1 MTGDLKSIK
10 INSEVKKR
18 LDFQK
23 RRSTYSFYIEQMLS
37 YFEMTGL
44 EPKLGQVPPVAT
56 INKTI
61 GEATGA
67 LYKRMD
73 DMIKILRN
81 IETTKIDVMAH
92 NLETLKQGEINNTPE
107 VAINFDN
114 DEIYRVIQLN
124 ENLTKE
130 LETKNNLVQRLQKD
144 IVNLKQ
150 DTRTQ
155 DVIDALEELLSDKVL
170 NQDDKGNF
178 ILTCEYRNRLI
189 EKIKTI
195 FNVQ

>member
-23 RRSTYSFYIEQMLS
+23 KRSTYSVCIEQMLD

-56 INKTI
+56 INKAISETS
-61 GEATGA
+61 AA

-73 DMIKILRN
+73 DVIKILRN
-81 IETTKIDVMAH
+81 IETTKIDVMVH
-92 NLETLKQGEINNTPE
+92 TLEDLKLGKISNTPE
-107 VAINFDN
+107 VVESFDN
-114 DEIYRVIQLN
+114 DEVYRIIQLN
-124 ENLTKE
+124 EKLTKNVKDKE
-130 LETKNNLVQRLQKD
+130 IIIQNLQND
-144 IVNLKQ
+144 IVSLKKNSKIQ
-150 DTRTQ
+150 DIIEAV
-155 DVIDALEELLSDKVL
+155 DELLSENNL
-170 NQDDKGNF
+170 IQDTKGNL
-178 ILTCEYRNRLI
+178 ILPREYRDLLI

-195 FNVQ
+195 SDV